1 MNSEVDILTGKIQE
15 RKTAE
20 QSVLNHKIEAVQL
33 AAEKEKEMIQVR
45 KTFRFYLVTI
55 DCALMI
61 LTVCCILCRRN
72 MRTRCML

>member
-1 MNSEVDILTGKIQE
+1 MTSEVDILTGKIQE

-45 KTFRFYLVTI
+45 KTSRLSQLQLIV
-55 DCALMI
+55 L
-61 LTVCCILCRRN
+61 
-72 MRTRCML
+72 

>member
-45 KTFRFYLVTI
+45 KTSRLSQLQLI
-55 DCALMI
+55 
-61 LTVCCILCRRN
+61 
-72 MRTRCML
+72 ML

>member
-45 KTFRFYLVTI
+45 KTSRLSQLQVI
-55 DCALMI
+55 VL
-61 LTVCCILCRRN
+61 
-72 MRTRCML
+72 

>member
-1 MNSEVDILTGKIQE
+1 MNSEVDILTRKIQE

-45 KTFRFYLVTI
+45 KTFRLSQLQFI
-55 DCALMI
+55 
-61 LTVCCILCRRN
+61 
-72 MRTRCML
+72 ML

>member
-45 KTFRFYLVTI
+45 KTSRLSQLQLIV
-55 DCALMI
+55 L
-61 LTVCCILCRRN
+61 
-72 MRTRCML
+72 

>member
-45 KTFRFYLVTI
+45 KTFRLSQLQLIV
-55 DCALMI
+55 L
-61 LTVCCILCRRN
+61 
-72 MRTRCML
+72 

>member
-45 KTFRFYLVTI
+45 SEEHS
-55 DCALMI
+55 
-61 LTVCCILCRRN
+61 VCLSYNLLCFN
-72 MRTRCML
+72 DAFSHICSHNFQKQS

>member
-1 MNSEVDILTGKIQE
+1 MNAEVDILTGKIQE

-45 KTFRFYLVTI
+45 KTSRLFQLQLIV
-55 DCALMI
+55 L
-61 LTVCCILCRRN
+61 
-72 MRTRCML
+72 

>member
-1 MNSEVDILTGKIQE
+1 MNSEFDILTGKIQE

-45 KTFRFYLVTI
+45 KTFRLSQLQLIV
-55 DCALMI
+55 L
-61 LTVCCILCRRN
+61 
-72 MRTRCML
+72 